1 MAPRYLSEGEAEVL
15 RCHLRKK
22 RSNTSRPI
30 FIFPCGGNEDLFMS
44 RRLFRDYIRHNKS
57 DALDNVFCLTAEDI
71 ANSGAVKDLN
81 LLQQEAVLADICD
94 WIIVFAQSVGSYCEL
109 GAFAA
114 LPHIAQ
120 ITSVGISSKYE
131 YEHSFLNDGPAR
143 ELEENS
149 SGLSRRFYLQLDSP
163 FSNAEF
169 ANFVSSIRRNVQVY
183 EPLTE
188 AGPRMG
194 FNIDETQVRVG
205 PLVHEL
211 MDLLQLLGPCNK
223 DELLDSYCRIRGFH
237 KDKIKIESTSLKE
250 DMRSTQTSKIGF
262 GSVIDMM
269 IATGLARMDDKGVI
283 SSTVHLH
290 SYFMFKDAKNFDF
303 NRIHSRVLIRKQR
316 DGVIRNVYRK
326 YD

>member
-1 MAPRYLSEGEAEVL
+1 MAPGYLSEGEIDIL
-15 RCHLRKK
+15 RRHLRKK
-22 RSNTSRPI
+22 RSNASRPI
-30 FIFPCGGNEDLFMS
+30 FIFPCGGNEDLYMS
-44 RRLFRDYIRHNKS
+44 RRLFRDYIRQNKS
-57 DALDNVFCLTAEDI
+57 DEFDNVFCLTAEDI
-71 ANSGAVKDLN
+71 ANYGAVKDLN

-131 YEHSFLNDGPAR
+131 HEHSFLNDGPAR

-149 SGLSRRFYLQLDSP
+149 SGLSRRFYMQLDSP

-169 ANFVSSIRRNVQVY
+169 TDFVSSIRKNVQAF
-183 EPLTE
+183 EPSTD

-194 FNIDETQVRVG
+194 LNMVETRVRVG

-211 MDLLQLLGPCNK
+211 MDLLQLLGPCDK
-223 DELLDSYCRIRGFH
+223 DELLNSYCRIRGFC
-237 KDKIKIESTSLKE
+237 KDKIRIESTSLKE
-250 DMRSTQTSKIGF
+250 DMRSAQTSKIGF

-269 IATGLARMDDKGVI
+269 GATGLARIDDNGLI

-290 SYFMFKDAKNFDF
+290 SYFMFRDAKDFDF
-303 NRIHSRVLIRKQR
+303 NRVHARVLIRKQR
-316 DGVIRNVYRK
+316 DGVIRRVYRK
-326 YD
+326 ND